1 MVRLTRPLGLRREQ
15 AAAYCKLSP
24 SAFSQWVSQGRLPK
38 PILGTARD
46 LKAIDRAIDSL
57 SGLNQASRPLWICRE
72 RNVRVV
78 LQGIHK
84 VKKRLASGDIK
95 IHYCAWRDGPAIH
108 AKPGTPRV
116 GACPQRRSQ
125 HHQATSR
132 RHLDDHHR
140 RVQSGAGIHSART
153 FRPARRSARAA
164 SGRPPNASA
173 ISLT

>member
-1 MVRLTRPLGLRREQ
+1 LRREQ

-57 SGLNQASRPLWICRE
+57 SGLNQASRPHWICRE

-116 GACPQRRSQ
+116 GACRNDAHSTIRQPRAGTLMTIIAEYKAAPEFTRLAPSGRRAGPQGQ
-125 HHQATSR
+125 
-132 RHLDDHHR
+132 
-140 RVQSGAGIHSART
+140 
-153 FRPARRSARAA
+153 RAA
-164 SGRPPNASA
+164 DRQMRPRSV
-173 ISLT
+173 